1 MICGV
6 ARANSEKVVPDNL
19 TVGQKIV
26 KFLPCTYYDQG
37 EGYHDPPQQLVGDG
51 VLPEGIPDGLIVTEE
66 TPFEGGML
74 RCEDEK
80 RESNC

>member
-1 MICGV
+1 MICGI
-6 ARANSEKVVPDNL
+6 ARANSEKVVPDNHS
-19 TVGQKIV
+19 QIV
-26 KFLPCTYYDQG
+26 KLLLCTYHDQG